1 MVEVLTEP
9 NRAPA
14 AATDQ
19 QKGPFRLILTVKR
32 GVSSD
37 FAATWMRYSTLD
49 EARSAA
55 AALTRD
61 ERVVH
66 IMIARDEIPPH
77 AVEWAA

>member
-9 NRAPA
+9 NQAPA
-14 AATDQ
+14 VAPDR

-37 FAATWMRYSTLD
+37 FAATWMRYATLD
-49 EARSAA
+49 AARAAA
-55 AALTRD
+55 AALARD
-61 ERVVH
+61 ERVAH
-66 IMIARDEIPPH
+66 IMIVRDEIPPH